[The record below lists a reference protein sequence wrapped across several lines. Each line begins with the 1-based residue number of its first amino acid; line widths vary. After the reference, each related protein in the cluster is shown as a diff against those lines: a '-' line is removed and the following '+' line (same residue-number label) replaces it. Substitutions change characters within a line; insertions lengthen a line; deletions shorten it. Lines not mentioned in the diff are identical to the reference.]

1 LLIVGSLA
9 ASGFHAGMYH
19 LAYLY
24 LHLSWAIVFLH
35 HVSLRFRGLSLED
48 SLFHELEH
56 LQTVDFLYL
65 KPLGS
70 RYVESLL
77 KKVFKFH
84 IPLQKELLMAKN
96 ENIKISFLGMKFE
109 SANPTITTIIIL
121 VIILIF
127 FVALVVLLP
136 KQLLNVLIQSL
147 HTRLTFKF

>member
-1 LLIVGSLA
+1 
-9 ASGFHAGMYH
+9 
-19 LAYLY
+19 
-24 LHLSWAIVFLH
+24 
-35 HVSLRFRGLSLED
+35 
-48 SLFHELEH
+48 
-56 LQTVDFLYL
+56 
-65 KPLGS
+65 
-70 RYVESLL
+70 
-77 KKVFKFH
+77 
-84 IPLQKELLMAKN
+84 MAKN